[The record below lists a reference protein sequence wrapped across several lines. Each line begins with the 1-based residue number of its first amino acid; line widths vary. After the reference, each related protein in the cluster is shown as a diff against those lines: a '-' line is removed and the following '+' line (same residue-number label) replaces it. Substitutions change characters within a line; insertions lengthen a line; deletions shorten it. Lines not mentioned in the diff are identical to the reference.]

1 MEEGKSMQ
9 RRSALVLSFLIA
21 LGTFLSVVRVG
32 LAGPGQSAAQ
42 LTASN
47 ADASGYC
54 ATSEEL
60 EVLKLVNDYR
70 KANGLGALKLTQT
83 LGAASEHHSKSM
95 ADYGYFD
102 HFLIPENIKWST
114 NMVNYGYDYNTW
126 RGENIAAGS
135 TTAART
141 FTLWKESPAHNKNM
155 LSPNYKAIGVGHY
168 YSANSKALHYWT
180 TDFGGYV
187 DAAAKTCPGSTD
199 GGFTATKGA
208 LKIYN
213 TGRTSNSR
221 VARYCLDGRQDTS
234 WYTIVTTPPSY
245 AYVWFDLGSVKPINT
260 VKWKFNR
267 TGFADYFEIQ
277 VSNDRKSWTL
287 LAQGGNAPSN
297 TWQTLNR
304 STSARYVRFLF
315 RNPNK
320 DLRLGYLSE
329 VRVYP

>member
-1 MEEGKSMQ
+1 MSMQ
-9 RRSALVLSFLIA
+9 RRSAIVLSFLIG
-21 LGTFLSVVRVG
+21 LGTFLSVVSVG
-32 LAGPGQSAAQ
+32 LAGPGPS
-42 LTASN
+42 TAHVTTSY
-47 ADASGYC
+47 AGASGYC

-60 EVLKLVNDYR
+60 EVLKLINDYR
-70 KANGLGALKLTQT
+70 KANGVGALKLTQT

-114 NMVNYGYDYNTW
+114 NMFNHGYDYNTW

-135 TTAART
+135 STPLRT
-141 FTLWKESPAHNKNM
+141 FNLWKGSPDHNKNM
-155 LSPNYKAIGVGHY
+155 LSANYNAIGVGHY
-168 YSANSKALHYWT
+168 YSAASPYDHYWT

-199 GGFTATKGA
+199 GGLTASKGA
-208 LKIYN
+208 LTIYN

-234 WYTIVTTPPSY
+234 WYTITSEIPRY
-245 AYVWFDLGSVKPINT
+245 AYVWFDLGSVKTIET

-267 TGFADYFEIQ
+267 TNYADYFEIQ
-277 VSNDRKSWTL
+277 VSNDRKSWSMIG
-287 LAQGGNAPSN
+287 QGTNVPSN

-304 STSARYVRFLF
+304 KASARYVRFLF
-315 RNPNK
+315 RNPNN